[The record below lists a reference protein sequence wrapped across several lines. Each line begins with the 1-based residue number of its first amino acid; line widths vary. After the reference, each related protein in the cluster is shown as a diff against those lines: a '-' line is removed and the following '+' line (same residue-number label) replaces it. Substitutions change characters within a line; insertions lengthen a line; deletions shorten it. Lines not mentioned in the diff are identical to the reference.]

1 MPDVILKNLP
11 FLLHGLWL
19 TVELSAWSIVLGTL
33 LGLLVGTIRFVRVP
47 VLNVLAAIYVEF
59 IRGTPLLV
67 VLFITYF
74 ALPALF
80 GYRTTAYRAAIFGFV
95 LFIAAYL
102 AEDFRAG
109 LRTVR
114 PTLIQAGLATGL
126 TRWQVLRH
134 IILPQAIRRVLPS
147 LFNQYVRLIKFTS
160 VASVIGVTELT
171 GAGLLINARDFHP
184 VKILATIAIVYLV
197 VCSALSLAGRALYA
211 QFGVRT

>member
-67 VLFITYF
+67 VLFI
-74 ALPALF
+74 

-109 LRTVR
+109 LRAVR